1 MLQRVLSPVLVG
13 RQEELFQL
21 EGALLSANRGDGRFV
36 LLAGEAGIGKTRL
49 ATELTRRARKLGCAA
64 LWGSCSEVELS
75 LPYLPFVEA
84 IGNHLSER
92 DPAAVRADLGPMAAE
107 LSQLFPQLGEGLPAT
122 HAGDAGQAKLRLFES
137 VVRLVELWARDRGL
151 LRVLDDL
158 HWADSST
165 RELLDYAARR
175 LPQNRVMLL
184 ATYRSDELDRRHPL
198 TRTAQVWRR
207 AGLAETVAVGAMS
220 PAQVT
225 EMISAILDAEEVS
238 GELAALVHARAE
250 GNPFVLEEM
259 LREAELELKGFDHAQ
274 RAYRLA
280 APLPAA
286 AG

>member
-1 MLQRVLSPVLVG
+1 
-13 RQEELFQL
+13 
-21 EGALLSANRGDGRFV
+21 
-36 LLAGEAGIGKTRL
+36 
-49 ATELTRRARKLGCAA
+49 
-64 LWGSCSEVELS
+64 
-75 LPYLPFVEA
+75 
-84 IGNHLSER
+84 
-92 DPAAVRADLGPMAAE
+92 
-107 LSQLFPQLGEGLPAT
+107 
-122 HAGDAGQAKLRLFES
+122 
-137 VVRLVELWARDRGL
+137 
-151 LRVLDDL
+151 
-158 HWADSST
+158 
-165 RELLDYAARR
+165 
-175 LPQNRVMLL
+175 MLL